1 MAVDDGR
8 IVIGFLGYTQWHF
21 VHCNPSYVL
30 HDRRWMF
37 AFRNVGKQFVRVG
50 VAGGSGLLVLPRC
63 GVLGGA
69 HHSGFASLQSGI
81 DIRGSG
87 VSTLYLYRIYPA

>member
-8 IVIGFLGYTQWHF
+8 IVIGVLGCTQWHF

-30 HDRRWMF
+30 HDRQRMF
-37 AFRNVGKQFVRVG
+37 AFRSVGKQFVRGSLVG
-50 VAGGSGLLVLPRC
+50 RGFLTLPRC

-69 HHSGFASLQSGI
+69 HRSGCLGSVRDGYKGLRGI
-81 DIRGSG
+81 KI
-87 VSTLYLYRIYPA
+87 VFV